1 MSIYKGAEVGE
12 ANFKWIYEK
21 VRVDVEKGHIQGEI
35 NNHREHHFNHRFGI
49 YRIYYTRLLV
59 LLDTMGIV
67 PYSGSIC
74 HLIWTLLNS
83 SRRYCTLKSQLLLDN
98 FYLFLPQFQI
108 KTAHFSLVFPT
119 YVQLCTQF
127 IVICLEP
134 FQKPTYLVHLK
145 NSAQMLSSSMFTVFQ
160 VTNNWSP
167 SMMDKSFKLHQKKVS
182 VMNYHQNI
190 ELLFDQYT

>member
-1 MSIYKGAEVGE
+1 M
-12 ANFKWIYEK
+12 
-21 VRVDVEKGHIQGEI
+21 
-35 NNHREHHFNHRFGI
+35 
-49 YRIYYTRLLV
+49 
-59 LLDTMGIV
+59 
-67 PYSGSIC
+67 
-74 HLIWTLLNS
+74 
-83 SRRYCTLKSQLLLDN
+83 LLDN

-167 SMMDKSFKLHQKKVS
+167 SMMDKSFKLHQKTKSQLWIIIKILSYCSISIRSNRVYGLFIFKLSYEDKRLNVS
-182 VMNYHQNI
+182 NIVWSFDLSVVSCTVFIVNKSIHQ
-190 ELLFDQYT
+190 T